1 MRGGDRAAMAADQAP
16 DPHRT
21 TYEPA
26 GKSQVRQQFRPTSA
40 PRAARSLAEPARG
53 GAAEGQDGG
62 AAHDRR
68 DRPTSAP
75 LAREG
80 VGGGEFA
87 GGGGVL
93 AHGQAAG
100 SDGDGDSQAHEVG
113 MAAGGYYPYVMRP
126 TSAPSR
132 PPYVLEAGPEQRP
145 GSAGAG
151 RPRLAARS
159 RAGTR
164 LPNSGALRFVEEAS
178 GRPPVRV
185 FSPMTSPLTDTTRF
199 QPTWALSKHRQRER
213 EMLAESSLQAALS
226 YEGSRL
232 GSAGGTRPGSVIS
245 QASTGSAAASRRAA
259 GSAAGPYKDMPRM
272 AIRNPLAQRIGGS
285 TGDLA
290 EVNGSFIPLQSQSKI
305 PHYDALYDPHL
316 KAFWGRQDVKKVLS
330 LEGKTRDHWAPDS
343 GMLEAAISQELTEL
357 SRPRDIAEV
366 MAPLDPLISALG
378 VDPPD
383 VLPGVNL
390 ASDVMQIEVSEEA
403 VSVAAEFLPLSLKQ
417 PVISTW
423 LHWGS
428 QTGATTAPDLDLS
441 AVCFDSKAR
450 VLDTI
455 FYRNLVSRHEAI
467 VHLGDD
473 TDDTIAP
480 AELVTNPNTAADD
493 VAAATRRKE
502 GLLIHLPRIQK
513 DVVAIALAVTCY
525 SEEMGLSEAAGAEMR
540 VCVGPT
546 HAAGLDN
553 DLVRYV
559 LSSERYKA
567 AAPCMLVRDNAS
579 ESGWSIF
586 TRPRVCLANVVVEMI
601 PVLQT
606 MLRQTNVCVPYV
618 LHVEAHTLK
627 RARYSAFMQFTY

>member
-1 MRGGDRAAMAADQAP
+1 
-16 DPHRT
+16 
-21 TYEPA
+21 
-26 GKSQVRQQFRPTSA
+26 
-40 PRAARSLAEPARG
+40 
-53 GAAEGQDGG
+53 
-62 AAHDRR
+62 
-68 DRPTSAP
+68 
-75 LAREG
+75 
-80 VGGGEFA
+80 
-87 GGGGVL
+87 
-93 AHGQAAG
+93 
-100 SDGDGDSQAHEVG
+100 
-113 MAAGGYYPYVMRP
+113 
-126 TSAPSR
+126 
-132 PPYVLEAGPEQRP
+132 
-145 GSAGAG
+145 
-151 RPRLAARS
+151 
-159 RAGTR
+159 
-164 LPNSGALRFVEEAS
+164 
-178 GRPPVRV
+178 
-185 FSPMTSPLTDTTRF
+185 
-199 QPTWALSKHRQRER
+199 
-213 EMLAESSLQAALS
+213 
-226 YEGSRL
+226 
-232 GSAGGTRPGSVIS
+232 
-245 QASTGSAAASRRAA
+245 
-259 GSAAGPYKDMPRM
+259 
-272 AIRNPLAQRIGGS
+272 
-285 TGDLA
+285 
-290 EVNGSFIPLQSQSKI
+290 
-305 PHYDALYDPHL
+305 
-316 KAFWGRQDVKKVLS
+316 
-330 LEGKTRDHWAPDS
+330 
-343 GMLEAAISQELTEL
+343 
-357 SRPRDIAEV
+357 
-366 MAPLDPLISALG
+366 LISALG

-428 QTGATTAPDLDLS
+428 QTGAATAPDLDLS

-627 RARYSAFMQFTY
+627 STRYSAFMQFTY